1 MIEEFWIPII
11 SVDSIALI
19 SITGIII
26 NYLIFI
32 KNRKDKYILSLID
45 RKLEVLQKAY
55 TYSNR
60 FINLFHADEETKFDF
75 ISEITK
81 WYNDNCLFLK
91 LKIRNMFKL
100 TIKKLSE
107 YKDELNRYYEL
118 RKNNEKKEIIGEQY
132 DKLLENF
139 KDINTLPDKIE
150 EIIYSDFYN

>member
-11 SVDSIALI
+11 SAGSIALI

-32 KNRKDKYILSLID
+32 KNRKDKYMLSLID
-45 RKLEVLQKAY
+45 RKLEVLQRAY

-60 FINLFHADEETKFDF
+60 FITLVHADEETKFDF
-75 ISEITK
+75 ISELEK

-91 LKIRNMFKL
+91 PKIRNMFKD
-100 TIKKLSE
+100 TIRKLST

-118 RKNNEKKEIIGEQY
+118 KNNNEEIDEQY
-132 DKLLENF
+132 DKLLEYF

-150 EIIYSDFYN
+150 EIIDSDFYN